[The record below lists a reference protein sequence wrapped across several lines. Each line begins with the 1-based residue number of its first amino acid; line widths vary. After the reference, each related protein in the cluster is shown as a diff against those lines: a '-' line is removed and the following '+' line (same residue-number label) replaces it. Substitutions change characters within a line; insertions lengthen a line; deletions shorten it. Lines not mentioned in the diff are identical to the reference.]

1 MRQENDSP
9 GTVLAFDRLVER
21 QWSRL
26 ICRGQYLAPGSASD
40 CLFVRLVRKVI
51 RQGLPLSVNS
61 TGSASIM
68 QGHSEFRTAAP

>member
-26 ICRGQYLAPGSASD
+26 TCRGQYLAPGSASD
-40 CLFVRLVRKVI
+40 CLFVRLVREVI
-51 RQGLPLSVNS
+51 RGLPLSVNS
-61 TGSASIM
+61 TGSASIV